1 MDLSNKGFQLPES
14 VVFDSDSLT
23 NTYGKYSAEPFERGF
38 GTTLG
43 NSIRRVMLA
52 SLKGAAVTSIRIPGI
67 LHEFTS
73 MTGVEEDIVDV
84 VLNVKQL
91 SVKLLSGTSKIVTVN
106 VKGPAVVTGKD
117 ISDAQVE
124 VLNPDQHIATLE
136 KDVDFTIDLMI
147 SSGKGYITAELNKD
161 EDQTV
166 DTIAIDSIF
175 SPINKV
181 NFWVENARV
190 GRSTDYDK
198 LIMEIWTDGTVTP
211 QDALNESVGILMGHL
226 AVFSPD
232 SEKNIVE
239 ESDMQLDDNMD
250 EHIESPME
258 HSLEGNP
265 MHSIMDDF
273 EDEPM
278 EINDNLLKNVEELE
292 LSVRSYNCLKN
303 ANIRTLADLVQR
315 TEQEMLRTKNFGRKS
330 LNEIKEIIVGMGLQF
345 NMRVDPDELEK
356 LITLKRPENAS

>member
-1 MDLSNKGFQLPES
+1 MDLSNKGFQLPEN

-23 NTYGKYSAEPFERGF
+23 DTYGKFSAEPFERGF

-43 NSIRRVMLA
+43 SAIRRVMLA
-52 SLKGAAVTSIRIPGI
+52 SLQGAAVTSIRIPGI
-67 LHEFTS
+67 LHEFSS
-73 MTGVEEDIVDV
+73 MTGVEEDIVDI

-106 VKGPAVVTGKD
+106 VKGPGEVTGKD

-124 VLNPDQHIATLE
+124 VLNPEQHIATLD
-136 KDVDFTIDLMI
+136 KDVDFTIEMMI
-147 SSGKGYITAELNKD
+147 SSGKGYVTADLNKD
-161 EDQTV
+161 EDQPV

-181 NFWVENARV
+181 NFWIENARV

-198 LIMEIWTDGTVTP
+198 LIMEIWTDGTVSP
-211 QDALNESVGILMGHL
+211 PDALKESTSILMGHL
-226 AVFSPD
+226 TVFSPD
-232 SEKNIVE
+232 EEIKSVE
-239 ESDMQLDDNMD
+239 ESDMQSDDSMD
-250 EHIESPME
+250 EHAENSME
-258 HSLEGNP
+258 HSLDGNP
-265 MHSIMDDF
+265 IHSIMDDF
-273 EDEPM
+273 EEEPM
-278 EINDNLLKNVEELE
+278 EINDNLLKSVEELE

-330 LNEIKEIIVGMGLQF
+330 LNEIKEIIVGMGLHF

-356 LITLKRPENAS
+356 LVAMKRPENAS